1 MKLCESFFPFRLEC
15 VRVTASCV
23 PPDRRSEDFALR
35 HRVHSLTLSSILRQF
50 LHICVKP
57 RPPSLRDI
65 SVKILFPPFCLVAEQ
80 KVMQCGMHKQTTLT
94 LNPQKHC
101 GKFSPMLNQL
111 LASWLEDQFFCLH
124 SFCGNDKVLLPLLS
138 KGLWHVVVLP
148 PFAQCCT

>member
-23 PPDRRSEDFALR
+23 PPDRLSEDFALR

-80 KVMQCGMHKQTTLT
+80 KVMQCGMHKQTTLRKPKSTET
-94 LNPQKHC
+94 LWEVLTDAKPATR
-101 GKFSPMLNQL
+101 QL
-111 LASWLEDQFFCLH
+111 A
-124 SFCGNDKVLLPLLS
+124 
-138 KGLWHVVVLP
+138 
-148 PFAQCCT
+148 